1 MIWFEPYL
9 SRRNDFGMRHE
20 DIDECKRFLKMT
32 PKVSDELL
40 SYKEIDITKQ
50 TKVLQELVPAKMKL
64 TATLYYLFTGIN
76 SHL

>member
-1 MIWFEPYL
+1 
-9 SRRNDFGMRHE
+9 MRHE

-40 SYKEIDITKQ
+40 SYKEIGITKQ
-50 TKVLQELVPAKMKL
+50 TTVLQELVPAKMKFN
-64 TATLYYLFTGIN
+64 ATLYYLFTGISY